1 MTDVEGNIGCG
12 AMREPQPDPAR
23 SKNPCMYGTSLREN
37 REIPCLP
44 VQLIGDGPP
53 RECQGRTPGMYERG
67 KSDHLVVPT
76 KLANNAGQPAAEV
89 VEGRR

>member
-1 MTDVEGNIGCG
+1 
-12 AMREPQPDPAR
+12 
-23 SKNPCMYGTSLREN
+23 
-37 REIPCLP
+37 
-44 VQLIGDGPP
+44 
-53 RECQGRTPGMYERG
+53 MYERG